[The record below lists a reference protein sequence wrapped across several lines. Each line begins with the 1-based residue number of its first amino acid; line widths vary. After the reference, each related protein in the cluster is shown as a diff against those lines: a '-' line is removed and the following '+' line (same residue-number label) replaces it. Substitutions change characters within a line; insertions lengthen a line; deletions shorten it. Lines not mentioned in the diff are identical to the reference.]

1 MVLEMRVVVNNQKF
15 IEFDKAS
22 GELVISLPSS
32 SDELRQI
39 VMNRLQEHLN
49 KRDGDDVTLEELERV
64 ITQTLLEN
72 SIRVD

>member
-1 MVLEMRVVVNNQKF
+1 MRVDMNSQKF
-15 IEFDKAS
+15 IEFDKVS
-22 GELVISLPSS
+22 GELVISLPSD

-39 VMNRLQEHLN
+39 VMRRLQEHLN
-49 KRDGDDVTLEELERV
+49 KRDAGDVTLEELERV